1 MQGKG
6 PLKLQKGRLISLCGQ
21 IRAFE
26 TLHCIKYTVQGA
38 PKRFTHQNIVSSD
51 LIFSARGTKFYPVC
65 AENVLYYIT

>member
-26 TLHCIKYTVQGA
+26 TLHCMKYTVQGA
-38 PKRFTHQNIVSSD
+38 PYRFPHQNIVSSE
-51 LIFSARGTKFYPVC
+51 LIFFG
-65 AENVLYYIT
+65 